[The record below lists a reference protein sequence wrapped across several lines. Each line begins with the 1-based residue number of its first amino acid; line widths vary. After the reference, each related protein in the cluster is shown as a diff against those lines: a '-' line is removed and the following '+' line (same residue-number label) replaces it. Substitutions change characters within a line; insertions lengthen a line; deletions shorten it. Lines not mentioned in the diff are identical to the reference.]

1 MEATT
6 NSLFFHDD
14 NNNHVKQDTTS
25 SSSLRFSRQSTTSSQ
40 YTRRSSYSNL
50 DATAEFEGGAS
61 VSNEVASVTKNLVG
75 AGVLSLSGGIA
86 LYSNDTTY

>member
-1 MEATT
+1 MDLQWTQPGYRLRQAIALDKYDHVETSYSKV
-6 NSLFFHDD
+6 SL
-14 NNNHVKQDTTS
+14 V
-25 SSSLRFSRQSTTSSQ
+25 
-40 YTRRSSYSNL
+40 RSSPG
-50 DATAEFEGGAS
+50 AAVTAEFEGGAS